1 MNLIEYL
8 IDDALVMTVTSNFR
22 KDFKKLSM
30 YFNLDFDIEFPELN
44 FVYKS
49 FKKGDDNSKRTIFAC
64 TKIKFVFDMDKGERY
79 VIAYPMINIYPTI
92 IAEYIKRFNFKNEKA
107 AFIYFA
113 RITLLHEL
121 VHYFQ
126 LSDRL
131 FFSELLKEEYDK
143 FDNNMN
149 GKIVQVLEYK
159 CVTDLLSIIK
169 SEYGYDKALEE
180 LVFIE
185 LLDFEYLF
193 NMITPSKYE
202 NEMSKT
208 IEKLD
213 NILI

>member
-1 MNLIEYL
+1 
-8 IDDALVMTVTSNFR
+8 
-22 KDFKKLSM
+22 
-30 YFNLDFDIEFPELN
+30 
-44 FVYKS
+44 
-49 FKKGDDNSKRTIFAC
+49 
-64 TKIKFVFDMDKGERY
+64 
-79 VIAYPMINIYPTI
+79 
-92 IAEYIKRFNFKNEKA
+92 
-107 AFIYFA
+107 
-113 RITLLHEL
+113 
-121 VHYFQ
+121 
-126 LSDRL
+126 
-131 FFSELLKEEYDK
+131 
-143 FDNNMN
+143 MN
-149 GKIVQVLEYK
+149 GKIVQALEYK